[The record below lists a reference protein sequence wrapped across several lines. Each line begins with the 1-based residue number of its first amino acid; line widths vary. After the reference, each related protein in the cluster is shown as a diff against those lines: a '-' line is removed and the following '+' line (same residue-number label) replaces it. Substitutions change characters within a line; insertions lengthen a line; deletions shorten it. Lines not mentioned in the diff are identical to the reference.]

1 MKRIVWIGLH
11 LACCTSFAASAETFT
26 VTTKRGATVAVNVEF
41 PRGSGPFSAI
51 VLAPGQGYHMAL
63 PALEQTAKSLVAHGV
78 AVYRFNWA
86 YFTATPKPGS
96 PSEDL
101 ANELQDLNA
110 VLAMAEAEPRVA
122 SGKLSVGGKSLG
134 SIVAWRALAGNKSLQ
149 AGLFLTAVCSRIPK
163 GQSAPLFLAD
173 ENYPGVAAETRPLL
187 FISGDRDPLCA
198 LPVLYRFAANSGGP
212 TRVSIVG
219 GNHSFE
225 APTLTGDAASEAQTR
240 NLNSVAQIAA
250 SFLAEIAGK

>member
-1 MKRIVWIGLH
+1 M
-11 LACCTSFAASAETFT
+11 
-26 VTTKRGATVAVNVEF
+26 
-41 PRGSGPFSAI
+41 
-51 VLAPGQGYHMAL
+51 
-63 PALEQTAKSLVAHGV
+63 EQTAKSLVAQGV

-86 YFTATPKPGS
+86 YFTATPKSGS

-101 ANELQDLNA
+101 TQELQDLNA
-110 VLAMAEAEPRVA
+110 ILAVAATEPRIDA
-122 SGKLSVGGKSLG
+122 GKLSVGGKSLG

-149 AGLFLTAVCSRIPK
+149 AGLFLTPVCSRIPK
-163 GQSAPLFLAD
+163 GQSATLFLAD

-198 LPVLYRFAANSGGP
+198 PSVLYRFAANAAGP

-225 APTLTGDAASEAQTR
+225 APALTGDSASEAQTR
-240 NLNSVAQIAA
+240 NLGSVAQIAA
-250 SFLAEIAGK
+250 NFLAEIAGKQEVNTNPNRRTP